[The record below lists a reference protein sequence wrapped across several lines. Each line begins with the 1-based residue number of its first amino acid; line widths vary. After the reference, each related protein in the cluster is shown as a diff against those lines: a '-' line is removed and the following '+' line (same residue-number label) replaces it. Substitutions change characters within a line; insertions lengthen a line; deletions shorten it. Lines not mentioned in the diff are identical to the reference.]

1 MLRSTDREIGDSLTL
16 TRDGTPVTLT
26 IVGEVFD
33 PGNNDGLVL
42 TQADPGTTLTT
53 WLVSVADGTDPGEYA
68 DTLQQALDPLGLTA
82 HLEGTD
88 GADELVVIIDALAGL
103 LTLMLVT
110 VAGLGV
116 LNAVVLDVRERVHD
130 IGIHKALGMTPRQ
143 TLTTVLSSVVLIGLV
158 GGLVG
163 VPAGVVL
170 HGILLPAMGDGA
182 GVELPQVVLSV
193 FGAVGARGVRARR
206 AGARHGRRAAARR
219 VGGADP
225 YGDGP
230 ADGVAHA
237 ATRVVPMGA
246 AIEVTDLAKA
256 YGELQAVDGVTFD
269 VGEGEFFGILG
280 PNGAGKTTILEMVEG
295 LRRPDAGTITLL
307 GESPWPRNP
316 GLLPRIGVQ
325 LQSTAFF
332 ERLTARE
339 QIRTMASLYAVGP
352 EVADEWLERV
362 GLVDKA
368 DTRVGDLSGGQ
379 AQRLSIACALVHD
392 PEVVFLDE
400 PTAALDPQARR
411 NLWELLAGL
420 NDSGRTV
427 VLTTHYMDE
436 AEALCDRVAI
446 IDHGR
451 ILELDTPAN
460 LVRGLDAPT
469 RITVAT
475 GQLTPEEAG
484 AIAGVDEVVED
495 PAGVVL
501 STREPVAVLT
511 ALAQQEHLAG
521 IQVQTGTLEDVF
533 LSLTGRE
540 YRA

>member
-1 MLRSTDREIGDSLTL
+1 
-16 TRDGTPVTLT
+16 
-26 IVGEVFD
+26 
-33 PGNNDGLVL
+33 
-42 TQADPGTTLTT
+42 
-53 WLVSVADGTDPGEYA
+53 
-68 DTLQQALDPLGLTA
+68 
-82 HLEGTD
+82 
-88 GADELVVIIDALAGL
+88 
-103 LTLMLVT
+103 
-110 VAGLGV
+110 
-116 LNAVVLDVRERVHD
+116 
-130 IGIHKALGMTPRQ
+130 
-143 TLTTVLSSVVLIGLV
+143 
-158 GGLVG
+158 
-163 VPAGVVL
+163 
-170 HGILLPAMGDGA
+170 
-182 GVELPQVVLSV
+182 
-193 FGAVGARGVRARR
+193 
-206 AGARHGRRAAARR
+206 
-219 VGGADP
+219 
-225 YGDGP
+225 
-230 ADGVAHA
+230 
-237 ATRVVPMGA
+237 MGA

-352 EVADEWLERV
+352 DVADGWLERV
-362 GLVDKA
+362 GLGDKA

-484 AIAGVDEVVED
+484 AIAGVDEVLED

-501 STREPVAVLT
+501 STREPVVVLT

>member
-1 MLRSTDREIGDSLTL
+1 
-16 TRDGTPVTLT
+16 
-26 IVGEVFD
+26 
-33 PGNNDGLVL
+33 
-42 TQADPGTTLTT
+42 
-53 WLVSVADGTDPGEYA
+53 
-68 DTLQQALDPLGLTA
+68 
-82 HLEGTD
+82 
-88 GADELVVIIDALAGL
+88 
-103 LTLMLVT
+103 
-110 VAGLGV
+110 
-116 LNAVVLDVRERVHD
+116 
-130 IGIHKALGMTPRQ
+130 
-143 TLTTVLSSVVLIGLV
+143 
-158 GGLVG
+158 
-163 VPAGVVL
+163 
-170 HGILLPAMGDGA
+170 
-182 GVELPQVVLSV
+182 
-193 FGAVGARGVRARR
+193 
-206 AGARHGRRAAARR
+206 
-219 VGGADP
+219 
-225 YGDGP
+225 
-230 ADGVAHA
+230 
-237 ATRVVPMGA
+237 MGA

-362 GLVDKA
+362 GLGDKA